1 MCYLEY
7 VLKQLDQFFPFAA
20 EKVISGKIPSI
31 VVTSPEATDT

>member
-7 VLKQLDQFFPFAA
+7 VLKQLDQFFSFAV
-20 EKVISGKIPSI
+20 EKEISGKIPSI